1 MTDLDFQPDSE
12 EKMEDFDDMDLSNL
26 SGIDDVNVHIL
37 QELEDDFS

>member
-12 EKMEDFDDMDLSNL
+12 EKMEDFDIVDLSNL

>member
-12 EKMEDFDDMDLSNL
+12 EKMEDFDDVDLSNL